1 MNFLELWTCKSG
13 NNNSNYCDPT
23 YDALVAKAR
32 RTQDNNARYAIYG
45 QLEDKL
51 LGKDGAVPFSPIY
64 WYTYVQL
71 ERPTIKD
78 SLNVN
83 LLNQTDYSKVVE
95 VQPRASR
102 AGGGGPPAPAPPRT
116 LDSRAMTRL
125 IVRRV
130 LWTVPVILLVIL
142 MTFVLMRQI
151 EGNPFRQSERAIP
164 ESIQRNLEA
173 KYGLDQPWYVQ
184 YVRYVRGVVTF
195 DLGPSLVLRNQS
207 VNDIVREHFPP
218 SLELGALAMLFA
230 LVFGIPL
237 GLLAALRAN
246 KWPDYG
252 AMVVANVGFAIP
264 SFLVATL
271 LIYWFAV
278 KLKIGVPTSGWDS
291 WQSKVLPSIALGL
304 GPMAYFA
311 RLTRGSVLETL
322 QQDYIRTARAKG
334 LRRRRVVVVHTLRN
348 SLIPVV
354 TAAGPILGFLITGS
368 FVIEQIFAI
377 PGIGRYY
384 VTAVTA
390 RDYSVVMGLTVLL
403 AMIVIV
409 ANMVVDILY
418 GILDPRTREAR

>member
-1 MNFLELWTCKSG
+1 
-13 NNNSNYCDPT
+13 
-23 YDALVAKAR
+23 
-32 RTQDNNARYAIYG
+32 
-45 QLEDKL
+45 
-51 LGKDGAVPFSPIY
+51 
-64 WYTYVQL
+64 
-71 ERPTIKD
+71 
-78 SLNVN
+78 
-83 LLNQTDYSKVVE
+83 
-95 VQPRASR
+95 
-102 AGGGGPPAPAPPRT
+102 
-116 LDSRAMTRL
+116 MTRL
-125 IVRRV
+125 IIRRV

-142 MTFVLMRQI
+142 MTFLLMRQI
-151 EGNPFRQSERAIP
+151 EGNPFRHSERAIP

-173 KYGLDQPWYVQ
+173 KYGLDDPWYVQ
-184 YVRYVRGVVTF
+184 YVRYVRDVATF
-195 DLGPSLVLRNQS
+195 DLGPSLVLRNRD

-246 KWPDYG
+246 KWPDYS
-252 AMVVANVGFAIP
+252 AMVVANVGFAVP

-271 LIYWFAV
+271 LIYFFAV
-278 KLKIGVPTSGWDS
+278 RWGDIFDVPTSGWDT
-291 WQSKVLPSIALGL
+291 WQSKILPTIALGL

-334 LRRRRVVVVHTLRN
+334 LRRRRVVIVHTLRN

-384 VTAVTA
+384 VTAVTG

>member
-1 MNFLELWTCKSG
+1 
-13 NNNSNYCDPT
+13 
-23 YDALVAKAR
+23 
-32 RTQDNNARYAIYG
+32 
-45 QLEDKL
+45 
-51 LGKDGAVPFSPIY
+51 
-64 WYTYVQL
+64 
-71 ERPTIKD
+71 
-78 SLNVN
+78 
-83 LLNQTDYSKVVE
+83 
-95 VQPRASR
+95 
-102 AGGGGPPAPAPPRT
+102 
-116 LDSRAMTRL
+116 MTRL

-130 LWTVPVILLVIL
+130 LWTVPVILLVIFF
-142 MTFVLMRQI
+142 TFILMRQI
-151 EGNPFRQSERAIP
+151 EGNPFRTSERAIP
-164 ESIQRNLEA
+164 SSIQENLER
-173 KYGLDQPWYVQ
+173 KYGLNDPWWSQ
-184 YVRYVRGVVTF
+184 YARYVRNVATF
-195 DLGPSLVLRNQS
+195 DLGPSLVLRNRD

-218 SLELGALAMLFA
+218 SLVLGALAMLFA

-237 GLLAALRAN
+237 GVYAALRAN
-246 KWPDYG
+246 KAGDYT
-252 AMVVANVGFAIP
+252 AMVVANVGFAVP

-271 LIYWFAV
+271 LIYFFAV
-278 KLKIGVPTSGWDS
+278 RWGDIFDFPTSGWTT
-291 WQSKVLPSIALGL
+291 WQSKVLPVIALGL

-322 QQDYIRTARAKG
+322 QQDYVRTARAKG
-334 LRRRRVVVVHTLRN
+334 LRQRRIVAVHVLRN

-403 AMIVIV
+403 AIIVII

>member
-1 MNFLELWTCKSG
+1 
-13 NNNSNYCDPT
+13 
-23 YDALVAKAR
+23 
-32 RTQDNNARYAIYG
+32 
-45 QLEDKL
+45 
-51 LGKDGAVPFSPIY
+51 
-64 WYTYVQL
+64 
-71 ERPTIKD
+71 
-78 SLNVN
+78 
-83 LLNQTDYSKVVE
+83 
-95 VQPRASR
+95 
-102 AGGGGPPAPAPPRT
+102 
-116 LDSRAMTRL
+116 
-125 IVRRV
+125 V
-130 LWTVPVILLVIL
+130 LWTIPVILLVIL
-142 MTFVLMRQI
+142 MTFLLMRQI
-151 EGNPFRQSERAIP
+151 EGNPFRTSERAIP
-164 ESIQRNLEA
+164 ESIQANLEE
-173 KYGLDQPWYVQ
+173 KYGLDAPWWKQYLRYVQ
-184 YVRYVRGVVTF
+184 GVATL
-195 DLGPSLVLRNQS
+195 DLGPSLVLRNRD

-246 KWPDYG
+246 KWPDYT
-252 AMVVANVGFAIP
+252 AMVFANVGFAVP

-271 LIYWFAV
+271 LIYFFAV
-278 KLKIGVPTSGWDS
+278 RWGDVFDVPTSGWDT
-291 WQSKVLPSIALGL
+291 WQSKVLPTIALGL

-334 LRRRRVVVVHTLRN
+334 LRRRRIVVVHTLRN

-384 VTAVTA
+384 VTAVTG